1 MCSRRRDCSTPPAL
15 SAESSMTNKG
25 QQIYLQ
31 LRRGFPLH
39 RWIIHSST
47 KSLSKFRT
55 LTRGNRVG
63 CSDCS
68 LNIMPSICELR
79 LSFLSRHI
87 VNFSD
92 IHFRCWNSCARFH
105 TCVHVLVKTY
115 NDILFFPIC
124 QSILQNPFLSFRSNV
139 LRLDTHDV
147 LDGDLLSRLAN
158 TNHLSESLLPQ
169 M

>member
-1 MCSRRRDCSTPPAL
+1 MDCSKSPAL
-15 SAESSMTNKG
+15 SAESSMTNRG

-31 LRRGFPLH
+31 LRRGIPLH

-63 CSDCS
+63 CSGCS
-68 LNIMPSICELR
+68 LNIMSSISELR
-79 LSFLSRHI
+79 LSFLSLHI
-87 VNFSD
+87 VSFSD
-92 IHFRCWNSCARFH
+92 IHFRFWNSCARFH
-105 TCVHVLVKTY
+105 ACEHVLVKTY
-115 NDILFFPIC
+115 NDLFFPIC
-124 QSILQNPFLSFRSNV
+124 QSFLQNPFMSFRSNV

-147 LDGDLLSRLAN
+147 LDGDLLSRLVIA
-158 TNHLSESLLPQ
+158 NHLSESLLPL

>member
-1 MCSRRRDCSTPPAL
+1 MDCWTSPAL

-25 QQIYLQ
+25 QQIYLE
-31 LRRGFPLH
+31 LRTGIPLH

-55 LTRGNRVG
+55 LTRGSRVG

-68 LNIMPSICELR
+68 LNIMSSISELR

-92 IHFRCWNSCARFH
+92 IHFRFWHSCARFH
-105 TCVHVLVKTY
+105 ARDHDLVKTC
-115 NDILFFPIC
+115 NDLLFFSPIC
-124 QSILQNPFLSFRSNV
+124 QSILQNPFMSFRSNV
-139 LRLDTHDV
+139 LRLDSHDV
-147 LDGDLLSRLAN
+147 LDGDLLSRLVI
-158 TNHLSESLLPQ
+158 TNHLSESLLTLL
-169 M
+169 